1 MGKGKL
7 LFYPLF
13 QLLLLLSFSFD
24 FYTGNN
30 VFFKNSLCLPL
41 QFVVVVLLL
50 QLQLEPLQSPVLV
63 HQFMPQPGNL
73 RLRLTADLVQGGLQG
88 IDPGG
93 KVEL

>member
-13 QLLLLLSFSFD
+13 QLLLLLSFFSIFIQE
-24 FYTGNN
+24 TM
-30 VFFKNSLCLPL
+30 FFKNSLCLPL